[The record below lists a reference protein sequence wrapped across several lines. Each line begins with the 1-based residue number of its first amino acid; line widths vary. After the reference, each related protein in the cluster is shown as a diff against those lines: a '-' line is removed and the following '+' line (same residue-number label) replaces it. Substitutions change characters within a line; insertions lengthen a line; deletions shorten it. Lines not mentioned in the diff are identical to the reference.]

1 MQDGQA
7 SAREVKIVLL
17 GDAGVGKSS
26 LVLRFVT
33 NSFDKYSESTIGAS
47 FMSKL
52 IMVDGNPIKYQI
64 WDTAGQEKYHSLAPM
79 YYRGAA
85 AAIIVYDITRAASFQ
100 TLKNWVRELQQLGPE
115 NIVIAICGTKSDLE
129 DKREVSTAEARA
141 YADEIGALF
150 LETSAK
156 LNKNVQDLFV
166 DISRRLP
173 QPQEV
178 NFGDVADLRDGGRG
192 AGRSVGGAG
201 GAGGSEGG
209 GKPAGCC

>member
-1 MQDGQA
+1 MDGSSQA
-7 SAREVKIVLL
+7 AREVKVVLL

-52 IMVDGNPIKYQI
+52 LLVDGAPIKYQI

-115 NIVIAICGTKSDLE
+115 NIVLAVCGNKSDLE
-129 DKREVSTAEARA
+129 EKREVSTAEAKA
-141 YADEIGALF
+141 YAAEIGALF
-150 LETSAK
+150 LESSAK
-156 LNKNVQDLFV
+156 LNKNVADVFT

-173 QPQEV
+173 KPQEA
-178 NFGDVADLRDGGRG
+178 FGGGGGAGGGGDVADLRKGG
-192 AGRSVGGAG
+192 GGG
-201 GAGGSEGG
+201 EGG
-209 GKPAGCC
+209 EGGKMGGCC

>member
-1 MQDGQA
+1 MDGQA
-7 SAREVKIVLL
+7 AREVKVVLL

-52 IMVDGNPIKYQI
+52 LLVDGAPIKYQI

-115 NIVIAICGTKSDLE
+115 NIVLAVCGNKSDLE
-129 DKREVSTAEARA
+129 DKREVSTAEAKA
-141 YADEIGALF
+141 YAAEIGALF
-150 LETSAK
+150 LEASAK
-156 LNKNVQDLFV
+156 LNKNVQDLFT
-166 DISRRLP
+166 DISKRLP
-173 QPQEV
+173 KPQEA
-178 NFGDVADLRDGGRG
+178 FGGDVADLRKGGG
-192 AGRSVGGAG
+192 GGGAG
-201 GAGGSEGG
+201 GGGGDEGG
-209 GKPAGCC
+209 GGGKKGGCC

>member
-1 MQDGQA
+1 MDGSSQA
-7 SAREVKIVLL
+7 AREVKVVLL

-52 IMVDGNPIKYQI
+52 LLVDGAPIKYQI

-115 NIVIAICGTKSDLE
+115 NIVLAVCGNKSDLE
-129 DKREVSTAEARA
+129 EKREVSTAEAKA
-141 YADEIGALF
+141 YAAEIGALF
-150 LETSAK
+150 LESSAK
-156 LNKNVQDLFV
+156 LNKNVADVFT

-173 QPQEV
+173 KPQEA
-178 NFGDVADLRDGGRG
+178 FG
-192 AGRSVGGAG
+192 AGGGAG
-201 GAGGSEGG
+201 GAGGDVDLRKGG
-209 GKPAGCC
+209 GGGDGGGDGGKKGGCC